1 MTWLV
6 ILNQSPFSWDD
17 HLVVRSAQQ
26 LSFSTG
32 PTEETLN
39 RINIW
44 KKRPGISNIIN
55 ISPIATPKWKHW
67 PHHHSLR
74 HRYIHRHRRHRHDL
88 LHHQPYVA
96 IRWIE
101 FGAPPYAKFVAVFQV
116 AFAQICCGDV
126 FIFYFF
132 FRWTWVWL
140 GICKLSLFG
149 WLVCAAVSKN
159 SVFSILEFWSW
170 LGWSFCCYF
179 TFLLSWICQWNSK

>member
-67 PHHHSLR
+67 PHHHSFR
-74 HRYIHRHRRHRHDL
+74 HRYIHRHRRHHHDL

-101 FGAPPYAKFVAVFQV
+101 FGASPYAKFVAVFQV

-126 FIFYFF
+126 FIFLFF
-132 FRWTWVWL
+132 FGGL
-140 GICKLSLFG
+140 GFL
-149 WLVCAAVSKN
+149 
-159 SVFSILEFWSW
+159 LEFVSCHSSAG
-170 LGWSFCCYF
+170 LSVRQSARIPSFQFWSFEAG
-179 TFLLSWICQWNSK
+179 